1 MKQITVVALLSVFVA
16 TPALAEADGAADSQG
31 TVHVGVKAGF
41 MDYANDPTGVGVY
54 GGYTI
59 IGPNTFKSNAFFS
72 KISIAIEGEHSTSIA
87 SGNNKV
93 STFGFA
99 GAATY
104 PINKQFS
111 AIAKA
116 GVARSSSKNAPASSY
131 NNDVGLH
138 GGIAGQ
144 YNLNHQ
150 IGLLAGYDFY
160 PKFEMW
166 SIGVKFKFK

>member
-1 MKQITVVALLSVFVA
+1 MKRIAIVALLSVFVA
-16 TPALAEADGAADSQG
+16 MPAFADSDGVADSVG
-31 TVHVGVKAGF
+31 TVHIGVKTGF
-41 MDYANDPTGVGVY
+41 IDYANDPTGLGVY

-59 IGPNTFKSNAFFS
+59 IGPNTFKANFFS
-72 KISIAIEGEHSTSIA
+72 KLSIAIEGEHSTSIA

-93 STFGFA
+93 SALGIA

-116 GVARSSSKNAPASSY
+116 GIARSSSKNTPASSY
-131 NNDVGLH
+131 DNDVDLH

-144 YNLNHQ
+144 FNLSQNV
-150 IGLLAGYDFY
+150 GLMAGYDFY

-166 SIGVKFKFK
+166 SIGAKFKFK